1 MNAVTKRSSGWMVDQ
16 MRKSGVF
23 ALNTLGKVIALSHRR
38 RSRQCVIYLMML
50 ATAPCAWSQLTGG
63 QVSSGS
69 AQIAQTGQTGTTTT
83 ITQST
88 ETATINWKTFNV
100 GAADVVN
107 FVQPSRQ
114 SLTINRIADTNGSN
128 IMGRIQSNGQVWL
141 INPNGVLFGK
151 GAQVNVGSILASALV
166 VTDPQGDRASG
177 NWSITASD
185 ERMASVTNQGQI
197 QAAQDGYV
205 ALLAHRVSNTGSI
218 TAPSGTVALGGG
230 TAISVQ
236 FQKNKLL
243 GIEVNQQQLGAMV
256 SNSGLIN
263 ADGGQVL
270 LSAGTHSSLLASAV
284 NNGGQIQAR
293 TVSMQQGKVVLSAG
307 KKAGQVKVSGSI
319 DVSAPT
325 AGDGGEIDISA
336 AKVQLTDDLQ
346 ANSTAAN
353 GRTGDLRLSAAQ
365 WTVQRQS
372 SDGDS
377 NAIRGE
383 DVGKLLASNNLTLR
397 TDPPADTVGNIALNG
412 AVTWN
417 APTTLSLQA
426 AGDIYVNDVLT
437 SNHASG
443 TLRLAYGLGSVDGVI
458 AGKPADYWIS
468 APVNIHAGQNFY
480 TQRGALGPV
489 KAFAVITELGKA
501 GSTTGTDLQGISQA
515 SDKLAMNYVLGA
527 DIDASATVNWSKG
540 AGFKPLFTGNADT
553 DTYSLQGT
561 FDGLGHVISG
571 LVIKKPNVGVQAL
584 FASLGRSGVIRN
596 TGLRNIAYDTN
607 NTGGLVFRNFGV
619 IRNSFIDGGYLKA
632 GDSFDNASNFMGG
645 FVGDNQGQIIDSYA
659 NVNVSMQDTLGNFRT
674 GAGYVYRAGGLV
686 GINSG
691 SIVNSYASGT
701 VLVSNRTVT
710 TNGVQSPV
718 VYGGGL
724 VGSDIAN
731 AATNSSGI
739 RSSYWVA
746 PASDHI
752 ATIGAGWEEVSRAVG
767 VQNSQS
773 PQPDSAYTLSAAQAS
788 RASTFATWDTDRS
801 WLLYEGQG
809 RPYLRA
815 FMTPLY
821 VQVSNVAQKVYDGS
835 RFIDVASSAMPQGLT
850 KSFGGVMVAAL
861 EDKNA
866 GNQKV
871 IASGLYSDQWG
882 YQVRY
887 EFDNPTVLV
896 SKANLEVR
904 GITGVGKSYDSTTR
918 ASLNTSAM
926 TINGLVAG
934 DDVSLGVTGRFQSKD
949 AGIGKQVLIDGQ
961 MSGTDR
967 DNYALVLQAQTV
979 ADIEKASLRYVADS
993 ADLRIG
999 DSLEKLTGTIVG
1011 FVGDESQKTAARGVL
1026 QWKSNTRSSLA
1037 PGVFGVFGSGL
1048 AFDNYVLSQ
1057 ASSNEQALRISAFE
1071 TSAAAQMTVTR
1082 IAQDHF
1088 KSGSNITTSAMSSTK
1103 RTIGSEERASDG
1115 LSISDAMRITSSGIA
1130 QPSSRQAVNSGYS
1143 TCIAVTQ
1150 SRSASV
1156 RISCQPMS
1164 PTGSK

>member
-1 MNAVTKRSSGWMVDQ
+1 MNALTKRSNGWMNDQ
-16 MRKSGVF
+16 ISKSGVF
-23 ALNTLGKVIALSHRR
+23 ALSSLSKVITPPRHR
-38 RSRQCVIYLMML
+38 RSRRIVVCLMML
-50 ATAPCAWSQLTGG
+50 ATAPCAWAQLTGG

-69 AQIAQTGQTGTTTT
+69 AQIAQTGQTSTTTT

-100 GAADVVN
+100 GASDVVN

-114 SLTINRIADTNGSN
+114 SLTINRIADTNGST
-128 IMGRIQSNGQVWL
+128 IMGRIHSNGQVWL

-151 GAQVNVGSILASALV
+151 GAQVNVGSILAAALA
-166 VTDPQGDRASG
+166 VTDPQGDRAAG
-177 NWSITASD
+177 NWSINASD
-185 ERMASVTNQGQI
+185 ERMASVINQGQI

-243 GIEVNQQQLGAMV
+243 GIEVNQQQLDAMV

-284 NNGGQIQAR
+284 NNVGQIQAR

-307 KKAGQVKVSGSI
+307 KKAGQVKISGSI

-325 AGDGGEIDISA
+325 TGDGGEIEISA
-336 AKVQLTDDLQ
+336 AKVQLNDGWQ

-353 GRTGDLRLSAAQ
+353 GLTGDLRLSAAQ

-372 SDGDS
+372 SDVDS

-383 DVGKLLASNNLTLR
+383 DMGKLLASNNLTLR
-397 TDPPADTVGNIALNG
+397 TDPLADTAGDIALNG

-437 SNHASG
+437 SKHASG
-443 TLRLAYGLGSVDGVI
+443 TLRLAYGLGSSDGVI
-458 AGKPADYWIS
+458 AGKQADYWIS
-468 APVNIHAGQNFY
+468 APVNIRAGQNFY
-480 TQRGALGPV
+480 TQLGASGPV
-489 KAFAVITELGKA
+489 KAFTVITELGKQ

-540 AGFKPLFTGNADT
+540 AGFRPLFTGNADA
-553 DTYSLQGT
+553 DTFSFQGT

-571 LVIKKPNVGVQAL
+571 LVIKKPKVGVQAL
-584 FASLGRSGVIRN
+584 FASLGRAGVIRN

-607 NTGGLVFRNFGV
+607 NTGGLVFRNYGV
-619 IRNSFIDGGYLKA
+619 IRNSFVDGGYLKS
-632 GDSFDNASNFMGG
+632 GDNFDNLSNFIGG
-645 FVGDNQGQIIDSYA
+645 LVGDNQGQIIDSYA

-674 GAGYVYRAGGLV
+674 EPRYVYRAGGLV

-691 SIVNSYASGT
+691 TIVNSYATGV

-710 TNGVQSPV
+710 TNGVVSPV

-724 VGSDIAN
+724 VGSNVFDAEF
-731 AATNSSGI
+731 SGSGI
-739 RSSYWVA
+739 RSSYWIA
-746 PASDHI
+746 PTSDHVA
-752 ATIGAGWEEVSRAVG
+752 ATGPGWQEVSRAVG
-767 VQNSQS
+767 VQNTPS

-788 RASTFATWDTDRS
+788 QASTFANWDIDRS

-835 RFIDVASSAMPQGLT
+835 RFIDVASSTMPQGLT
-850 KSFGGVMVAAL
+850 KSFGGVLVAAL
-861 EDKNA
+861 QDKNA

-904 GITGVGKSYDSTTR
+904 GITGVDKSYDSTNQ

-934 DDVSLGVTGRFQSKD
+934 DDVSVGVTGRFQSKD

-961 MSGTDR
+961 LSGADR
-967 DNYALVLQAQTV
+967 NNYALVLQAQTV
-979 ADIEKASLRYVADS
+979 ADIEKASLRYVANPS
-993 ADLRIG
+993 DLRIG
-999 DSLEKLTGTIVG
+999 DSLEKLTGVVVG
-1011 FVGDESQKTAARGVL
+1011 FVGDDSQTTTARGVIH
-1026 QWKSNTRSSLA
+1026 WKSNADSSLK

-1057 ASSNEQALRISAFE
+1057 ASSNEHALRISAFE
-1071 TSAAAQMTVTR
+1071 TSATAQRTVTR

-1088 KSGSNITTSAMSSTK
+1088 KSGSTLTSNAIGSTK
-1103 RTIGSEERASDG
+1103 RTADSDDMAPNSLNVFAASRVDSSSATRPAPSRA
-1115 LSISDAMRITSSGIA
+1115 IS
-1130 QPSSRQAVNSGYS
+1130 NS
-1143 TCIAVTQ
+1143 TCIPVTQ
-1150 SRSASV
+1150 SRSDSV
-1156 RISCQPMS
+1156 RITCQPLS